1 MHSRLCRLPAL
12 ALALTLLGACAKT
25 PEPLEAGTRLPTPKA
40 VAAVHLTDSRGQPLT
55 RDRLTG
61 RPTLLFFGF
70 ASCMDI
76 CPTSLATLA
85 AAVRQLD
92 DLSASER
99 PRILFV
105 SVDPKRDTPAVLGE
119 YAARFGDTV
128 VAATGDKAALDDI
141 TAAVGAYYR
150 IVPQEGSDTAYAVE
164 HSGQAFILDSEARLV
179 ALVSPPLAATPIARD
194 LRRLAGHPGEAL

>member
-85 AAVRQLD
+85 AAVRD
-92 DLSASER
+92 RKS
-99 PRILFV
+99 
-105 SVDPKRDTPAVLGE
+105 T
-119 YAARFGDTV
+119 
-128 VAATGDKAALDDI
+128 
-141 TAAVGAYYR
+141 
-150 IVPQEGSDTAYAVE
+150 
-164 HSGQAFILDSEARLV
+164 RLN
-179 ALVSPPLAATPIARD
+179 SS
-194 LRRLAGHPGEAL
+194 H